1 MKVLILSCR
10 TGGGHDAAGMAMKE
24 ELHAQGHEA
33 VMFDH
38 LTLAGQKVSDR
49 VGDIYVDT
57 VKRMPHVFGA
67 VYQLGM
73 AVSRLTRKSPVYYV
87 NSKIGKYL
95 EAYLEAGSFDAILM
109 PHLYPAETITYMKRK
124 GVKLPLTVAIMT
136 DYTCIPFWEETEC
149 DYYIIPHEE
158 LEENCIKR
166 GMPKEKLIPLG
177 IPVSRRFRQ
186 RADKEKAR
194 AYLGLPKEKKLC
206 LLMGGSMG
214 AGDLERL
221 TEKLS
226 EWPRE
231 AYGVVVVCG
240 SNKKIFQSLKKKYG
254 DRENLYIV
262 GRTSQMEVYM
272 KACDIIYTKP
282 GGLTSTEAA
291 VSGIPMV
298 HTAPIPGCESANRR
312 FFARHGMSI
321 APRTVEAQV
330 EQGLR
335 LLADPQRI
343 ESMRKAQKACIR
355 GDSSRQIVGF
365 LEHNLQ
371 KQEKGEI
378 PRKAGGFYHDTERT
392 DVGGN
397 AL

>member
-24 ELHAQGHEA
+24 ELNARGHEA
-33 VMFDH
+33 VLFDY

-49 VGDIYVDT
+49 VGDIYVNT
-57 VKRMPHVFGA
+57 VKKMPHVFGA

-73 AVSRLTRKSPVYYV
+73 VVSRITRKSPVYYV
-87 NSKIGKYL
+87 NSKMGKYL
-95 EAYLEAGSFDAILM
+95 EAYLEEEQFDAILM

-124 GVKLPLTVAIMT
+124 GAKLPLTVAIMT

-149 DYYIIPHEE
+149 DYYIVPHEE
-158 LEENCIKR
+158 LIKSCVKR
-166 GMPKEKLIPLG
+166 GIPKEKLVPLG

-194 AYLGLPKEKKLC
+194 AYLNFPKDKKIC

-221 TEKLS
+221 TEKLL
-226 EWPRE
+226 EQAGE
-231 AYGVVVVCG
+231 DYAVAVVCG
-240 SNKKIFQSLKKKYG
+240 SNKKIFLGLKKKYK
-254 DRENLYIV
+254 DRENLYII
-262 GRTSQMEVYM
+262 GKTNQMEVYM

-291 VSGIPMV
+291 VSGIPII

-312 FFARHGMSI
+312 FFVRQGMSL
-321 APRTVEAQV
+321 APRTTEAQV
-330 EQGLR
+330 REGIR
-335 LLADPQRI
+335 LLDDKERVEA
-343 ESMRKAQKACIR
+343 MKKAQKACIK
-355 GDSSRQIVGF
+355 GDSGKRIADF
-365 LEHNLQ
+365 LEDQVYSCPEVYKDNTAEY
-371 KQEKGEI
+371 KN
-378 PRKAGGFYHDTERT
+378 TM
-392 DVGGN
+392 V
-397 AL
+397 